1 MARYLVYRRNA
12 TVYKW
17 DYVTRVPGGFVPSRE
32 VETSTGR
39 VFAVMDKGDMTYA
52 LIDRP
57 TSCLG
62 ALMQEL
68 ENGEH

>member
-1 MARYLVYRRNA
+1 M
-12 TVYKW
+12 
-17 DYVTRVPGGFVPSRE
+17 PSRE

-39 VFAVMDKGDMTYA
+39 VFAVMDRGDTAYA

-68 ENGEH
+68 EKDGKH